1 MKYLLIFSQSKK
13 MYADVAELLEKRLR
27 FLDRGRY
34 GSNLKT
40 ILARCLVAGGHEK
53 ISGLNFFDVSK
64 RNFYK
69 V

>member
-1 MKYLLIFSQSKK
+1 
-13 MYADVAELLEKRLR
+13 MYADVAELLENHLR
-27 FLDRGRY
+27 FMNRGRY

-40 ILARCLVAGGHEK
+40 ILARCLVVGEHEK
-53 ISGLNFFDVSK
+53 IRGLNFVGVSK